1 VNSTK
6 LVDYIVIMRF
16 ILCWIFLLGFS
27 SCQGDSEGAASVN
40 SCFCKLSGVL
50 DDCPC
55 TAVTID
61 QYNTQLHPNLIK
73 LLETDYFRYFEVDF
87 SAPCKYGWDA
97 QCSSPNCAVDTCE
110 EEDLPEGVQNE
121 SRKKFSWSS
130 DGYLSRFL
138 KKILDLFPFLE
149 PYCLMVLEVLSSYDL
164 MSPRQPCNSVDP
176 YPEHHDVVKGEQFCK
191 LDPLDNP
198 DKCSFVDLLQNP
210 EKFTGYSGE
219 AAHRVWNTIYNEM
232 CFHPETEDKTL
243 YLTSNTAKSMCLE
256 KRAFYKLVSGLHSSI
271 AVHLCSR
278 YLLKEGGSQEE
289 AVWGRNFE
297 EFRNRFSPSTTNN
310 EGPERLTNI
319 YFLYLVELRALQKVA
334 SILQNL
340 DGKGEEFKALLE
352 ETLKNID
359 SFPSHFDESQLFKN
373 ETQENQEILKLYK
386 QNFMEISEIMDCLG
400 CERCKVW
407 GKLQVTG
414 IGTALKVLFT
424 PLENLELTKHEIVAL
439 FNAFGRHSTSISEL
453 EEFREA
459 EILTDPVVVNF

>member
-1 VNSTK
+1 
-6 LVDYIVIMRF
+6 MRF

-27 SCQGDSEGAASVN
+27 ICQGDSEEAASANN

-61 QYNTQLHPNLIK
+61 QYNSQLHPNLIK

-97 QCSSPNCAVDTCE
+97 QCSSPNCAVDTCQE
-110 EEDLPEGVQNE
+110 KDLPEGVQYE
-121 SRKKFSWSS
+121 SRKKVSKSAEGYFARFS
-130 DGYLSRFL
+130 
-138 KKILDLFPFLE
+138 KKILEIFPLLE
-149 PYCLMVLEVLSSYDL
+149 PYYDMVFELLSSYNL
-164 MSPRQPCNSVDP
+164 MSPRQPCTSVDP

-271 AVHLCSR
+271 AVHLCSK
-278 YLLKEGGSQEE
+278 YLLKEGGLQEGE
-289 AVWGRNFE
+289 AVWGRNFA

-334 SILQNL
+334 PILQGL
-340 DGKGEEFKALLE
+340 DGKGEEFKLLLD

-359 SFPSHFDESQLFKN
+359 SFPSHFDESQLFKD
-373 ETQENQEILKLYK
+373 ETLENQELLKLYK

-459 EILTDPVVVNF
+459 EILTEPLVVNF

>member
-1 VNSTK
+1 MASGTK
-6 LVDYIVIMRF
+6 APV
-16 ILCWIFLLGFS
+16 
-27 SCQGDSEGAASVN
+27 SEN
-40 SCFCKLSGVL
+40 SCFCKLEGIL
-50 DDCPC
+50 EDCPC

-61 QYNTQLHPNLIK
+61 QFNSQLHTNLLR
-73 LLETDYFRYFEVDF
+73 LLETEYFRYFQVDF
-87 SAPCKYGWDA
+87 DAPCKWGWDT
-97 QCSSPNCAVDTCE
+97 QCSSPNCAVDTCNE
-110 EEDLPEGVQNE
+110 DDLPEGLKN
-121 SRKKFSWSS
+121 
-130 DGYLSRFL
+130 YLSSL
-138 KKILDLFPFLE
+138 KTVVPQ
-149 PYCLMVLEVLSSYDL
+149 CSS
-164 MSPRQPCNSVDP
+164 SVDP
-176 YPEHHDVVKGEQFCK
+176 YPEHHDVVKMKGEQQFCK
-191 LDPLDNP
+191 LDPLTNP
-198 DKCSFVDLLQNP
+198 EKCAFVDLLQNP

-243 YLTSNTAKSMCLE
+243 YLTTNTAKSMCLE

-289 AVWGRNFE
+289 AVWGRPFE
-297 EFRNRFSPSTTNN
+297 EFRNRFSPSTTKN

-334 SILQNL
+334 SILQKL

-424 PLENLELTKHEIVAL
+424 SFENLELTKHEIVAL

-459 EILTDPVVVNF
+459 EILTDPVVVNFLISFLLSEETISIVLNPCDKLFNF

>member
-1 VNSTK
+1 
-6 LVDYIVIMRF
+6 L
-16 ILCWIFLLGFS
+16 
-27 SCQGDSEGAASVN
+27 QA
-40 SCFCKLSGVL
+40 
-50 DDCPC
+50 
-55 TAVTID
+55 
-61 QYNTQLHPNLIK
+61 
-73 LLETDYFRYFEVDF
+73 
-87 SAPCKYGWDA
+87 
-97 QCSSPNCAVDTCE
+97 
-110 EEDLPEGVQNE
+110 
-121 SRKKFSWSS
+121 
-130 DGYLSRFL
+130 
-138 KKILDLFPFLE
+138 
-149 PYCLMVLEVLSSYDL
+149 
-164 MSPRQPCNSVDP
+164 
-176 YPEHHDVVKGEQFCK
+176 
-191 LDPLDNP
+191 DPLDNP

-219 AAHRVWNTIYNEM
+219 AHRVWNTIYNEM

-243 YLTSNTAKSMCLE
+243 YLTSNSAKSMCLE